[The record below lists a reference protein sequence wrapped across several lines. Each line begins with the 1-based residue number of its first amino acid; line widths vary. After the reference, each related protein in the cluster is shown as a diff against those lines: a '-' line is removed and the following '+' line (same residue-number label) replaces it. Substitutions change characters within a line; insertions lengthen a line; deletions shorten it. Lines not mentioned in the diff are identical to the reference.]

1 MLGIVKR
8 LLVVLALLVSDELD
22 AVEQPLEAIDRIFLF
37 LTRPVFAIAGRFG
50 VNPRELERFLKFMVV
65 GTIGFVVDF
74 GTLNLLVQLFGLP
87 LLFSNTIS
95 FSLAV
100 ISNYTWN
107 RYWTYPDSRSKP
119 VRSQLTQFVVV
130 NVAGLGINTLV
141 LAALTGVFT
150 RMVGELGYNIAKA
163 IATVIVL
170 FWNFFIN
177 RYWTYS
183 DVD

>member
-1 MLGIVKR
+1 MLIVVDK
-8 LLVVLALLVSDELD
+8 
-22 AVEQPLEAIDRIFLF
+22 LF
-37 LTRPVFAIAGRFG
+37 FFFTRPVFAIAGRFG
-50 VNPRELERFLKFMVV
+50 VNPKELERFLKFMVV

-74 GTLNLLVQLFGLP
+74 GTLNLLVLVAGLP
-87 LLFSNTIS
+87 VLVANTFS

-107 RYWTYPDSRSKP
+107 RLWTYPDSRSKRI
-119 VRSQLTQFVVV
+119 RSQLTQFFVV
-130 NVAGLGINTLV
+130 NVAGWGINTFV
-141 LAALTGVFT
+141 LWALTPLFT
-150 RMVGELGYNIAKA
+150 GMIGELGYNIAKA

-170 FWNFFIN
+170 FWNFFVN